1 MTAKI
6 LDGKAVAAKERQR
19 SAARAADFVSKY
31 GRAPGLAVVKVGEDP
46 ASAVYVRNKRK
57 ACEECGI
64 ASFAHDLPAT
74 TSRAELL
81 GLIDRLNRD
90 DAVDGILL
98 QLPLPKGL
106 DSTEIMDTI
115 DPAKDVD
122 GFHPTNTGLLAQ
134 KRPGLRPCT
143 PWGVMRLLKDYS
155 LDVTGLRAVV
165 VGASNIV
172 GRPMALELLLGRATV
187 TVCHTGTR
195 DLRGEVERADLVVA
209 AVGKPAYIPGI
220 WIRDGAI
227 VIDVG
232 INRLPDGKLAGD
244 VEYAPA
250 AERAAWITPV
260 PGGVGPMTIA
270 MLLSNTVDAALARKG
285 VKVRLRVGQSGR
297 GCKTH
302 PHEKSGPP
310 GRADRRP
317 ARRGKRAPQ
326 RRHRGRRA
334 ARNQAHARRPARGG
348 RERRHRPLHL
358 HHHAHAG
365 SRRGARGGLPV
376 RRRTC
381 CATRAMS
388 SIPASADPPAISC
401 ASRCAPI
408 CRWTWR
414 ALTRNFYTTSSCG
427 VCGKASIEA
436 VTASAG
442 DRRIFSDPA
451 SSGMIVRESVL
462 RGLPDTLKKVAGRVR
477 RDRRHARGRAVQRR
491 R

>member
-6 LDGKAVAAKERQR
+6 LDGKAVAAMERQR

-31 GRAPGLAVVKVGEDP
+31 GRQPGLAVVKVGEDP

-74 TSRAELL
+74 TTRTELL
-81 GLIDRLNRD
+81 GLIDRLNNEDR
-90 DAVDGILL
+90 VDGILL

-143 PWGVMRLLKDYS
+143 PWGVMRLLKEYAIDP
-155 LDVTGLRAVV
+155 TGLRAVV

-172 GRPMALELLLGRATV
+172 GRPMALELLLARATV

-195 DLRGEVERADLVVA
+195 DLQGEVQRAELVVA

-220 WIRDGAI
+220 WIRDGAV

-232 INRLPDGKLAGD
+232 INRLADGKLAGD

-270 MLLSNTVDAALARKG
+270 MLLSNTVDAAVARQNARK
-285 VKVRLRVGQSGR
+285 
-297 GCKTH
+297 
-302 PHEKSGPP
+302 
-310 GRADRRP
+310 
-317 ARRGKRAPQ
+317 
-326 RRHRGRRA
+326 
-334 ARNQAHARRPARGG
+334 
-348 RERRHRPLHL
+348 
-358 HHHAHAG
+358 
-365 SRRGARGGLPV
+365 
-376 RRRTC
+376 
-381 CATRAMS
+381 
-388 SIPASADPPAISC
+388 
-401 ASRCAPI
+401 
-408 CRWTWR
+408 
-414 ALTRNFYTTSSCG
+414 
-427 VCGKASIEA
+427 
-436 VTASAG
+436 
-442 DRRIFSDPA
+442 
-451 SSGMIVRESVL
+451 
-462 RGLPDTLKKVAGRVR
+462 
-477 RDRRHARGRAVQRR
+477 
-491 R
+491 